1 MVVATTMLSLWKI
14 LQAVLMMFNGVAVL
28 NNERFLEKYG
38 WGFSQMQNSNSLK
51 MSVIGGIHAVHYFR
65 AFLMVINVVVIII
78 KLLSG

>member
-1 MVVATTMLSLWKI
+1 MLSLWNI

-38 WGFSQMQNSNSLK
+38 WGFSQMQSSNSLK

-65 AFLMVINVVVIII
+65 AFLMVINSVVIVI